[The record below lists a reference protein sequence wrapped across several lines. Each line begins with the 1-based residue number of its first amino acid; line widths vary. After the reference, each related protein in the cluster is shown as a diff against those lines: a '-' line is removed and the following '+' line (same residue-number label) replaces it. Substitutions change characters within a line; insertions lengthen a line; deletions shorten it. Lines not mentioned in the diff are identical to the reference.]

1 MGLHEAPLGRLR
13 LTTACAAE
21 TRELGRR
28 CGRLLQ
34 TPAVLTLLGELGS
47 GKTVFVQG
55 LARGLDLPEEW
66 VVASP
71 TFTLINEYPGRL
83 RLFHIDLYR
92 LADGDAGIEELG
104 LSEILDGQG
113 VVAVE
118 WAEKLP
124 RGEARERLEIRFAIG
139 NSENERALDLTAYG
153 QVALSLLNV
162 LGSSTAGGAEARSSV
177 D

>member
-1 MGLHEAPLGRLR
+1 MAAHDAPLGRLQ

-34 TPAVLTLLGELGS
+34 APAVLALIGDLGS

-55 LARGLDLPEEW
+55 LARGLDLPEAW
-66 VVASP
+66 VVTSP

-92 LADGDAGIEELG
+92 IADGGAGIEELG
-104 LSEILDGQG
+104 LVEILDGRG

-124 RGEARERLEIRFAIG
+124 RGEACERLEIRFALG
-139 NSENERALDLTAYG
+139 AGENERTLNLDAYG
-153 QVALSLLNV
+153 QVALTLLKA
-162 LGSSTAGGAEARSSV
+162 LGSSAAGLHCRQV
-177 D
+177 